1 MKIAF
6 SSYGKTLDVLLDER
20 FGRAANFVIYDTD
33 SKETAV
39 VVNTQNME
47 ATQGAGIQSAMHC
60 VNSGADTVITG
71 HCGPKAFQ
79 VLQAAGIKVYLTRA
93 VTAEQALREFES
105 GRLTPSTQADVEG
118 HWA

>member
-20 FGRAANFVIYDTD
+20 FGRAANFVIYDTET
-33 SKETAV
+33 KETAV
-39 VVNTQNME
+39 IANTQNLE
-47 ATQGAGIQSAMHC
+47 AAQGAGIQSAMHI
-60 VNSGADTVITG
+60 VNAGAEAVITG
-71 HCGPKAFQ
+71 HCGPKAFH
-79 VLQAAGIKVYLTRA
+79 VLQTAGIKVYLTRA
-93 VTAEQALREFES
+93 VTGEQALREFEA